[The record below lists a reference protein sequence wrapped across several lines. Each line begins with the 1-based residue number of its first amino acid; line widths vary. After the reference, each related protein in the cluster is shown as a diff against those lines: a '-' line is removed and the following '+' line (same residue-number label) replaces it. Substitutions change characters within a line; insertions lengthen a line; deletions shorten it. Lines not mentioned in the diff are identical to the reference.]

1 MAEEKKTIYRK
12 LMEARQEVLTRGVRK
27 SGINMH
33 AEFKY
38 FELSDIVPLATEV
51 FLKHGLIFIVS
62 FSDDYGTGELVDID
76 NPEETIFVMSPLT
89 KISEPGKFR
98 MNEIQALGAN
108 ITYMRR
114 YLYFL
119 ILDLVEDDQIDAGAP
134 SGGTAKKSKP
144 PATQQ
149 ERTAIK
155 EELTAP
161 EAKPDKMQLD
171 ALKKA
176 LKTLQELDPS
186 SEEMI
191 QRLVYETDRFKKL
204 TKAECEALILKLGKK
219 IDEYKEVEVSQ

>member
-12 LMEARQEVLTRGVRK
+12 LMETRQEVLTRGVRK
-27 SGINMH
+27 SGTNPH

-38 FELSDIVPLATEV
+38 FELSDIVPLATEI

-62 FSDDYGTGELVDID
+62 FSNDSATGALVNVD
-76 NPEETIFVMSPLT
+76 NPEETITVTSPLT
-89 KISEPGKFR
+89 KISEPAKFR

-119 ILDLVEDDQIDAGAP
+119 ILELVQDDQIDAGTP
-134 SGGTAKKSKP
+134 SENTAKKNKP

-176 LKTLQELDPS
+176 LKTLQEIDPS
-186 SEEMI
+186 SEGMI
-191 QRLVYETDRFKKL
+191 QRLVYETDKFKRL
-204 TKAECEALILKLGKK
+204 TRAECEMLILKLGKK
-219 IDEYKEVEVSQ
+219 IDEYKEVEASK